1 MPPAKK
7 KTAEGPKYSE
17 LIKAALL
24 GLKERNGS
32 SLAAIKKYMASNFPA
47 AKARPTR
54 YRAACRITYLHPVP
68 GFPRIPLLL
77 APPSSS
83 YLPPNLPPSPRVSPS
98 LPLPQTNHAEA
109 AHAARACLHP
119 QNDLALKNALKF
131 GVSKGMFIKVKASF
145 KLSPEAKVRSRPR
158 GSRPRGSR
166 PRSPPR
172 PKAARSRSGARGG
185 GCRGANAAP
194 VYDSPTAL
202 LRPVRR
208 TALSR
213 SQLLARSDGVP
224 PEPVQC
230 ARTLG

>member
-1 MPPAKK
+1 MSHHLSPPRPGVPSHPSPPC
-7 KTAEGPKYSE
+7 T
-17 LIKAALL
+17 ALL
-24 GLKERNGS
+24 L
-32 SLAAIKKYMASNFPA
+32 
-47 AKARPTR
+47 
-54 YRAACRITYLHPVP
+54 
-68 GFPRIPLLL
+68 
-77 APPSSS
+77 
-83 YLPPNLPPSPRVSPS
+83 VSPS
-98 LPLPQTNHAEA
+98 KPPSLPTGLTLLAAAANKPRASCSRGTRVPPSAERPGAQERAQVRRLQGHVHQGQGVLQALARGQGALPPT
-109 AHAARACLHP
+109 RLP
-119 QNDLALKNALKF
+119 PTRLLPTRLPPTR
-131 GVSKGMFIKVKASF
+131 
-145 KLSPEAKVRSRPR
+145 L
-158 GSRPRGSR
+158 
-166 PRSPPR
+166 PPR